1 MIDGDLR
8 KMLIAQIG
16 NEFSAHS
23 LYMGISVY
31 FDQGSLKRWA
41 KFFRDQAIEE
51 AEHGQKIMDFL
62 VDNEIDFDLPAIK
75 AVSTRYKSALDAAQ
89 RALQSERDVA
99 AQFDAMAAKAL
110 ANGDHRSHQFLQWF
124 IEEQVEE
131 EAKIQAVIDLIE
143 SGINLFQAEPM
154 LDQFEYGR
162 FARGV
167 RVDSEGTGPHTP
179 CTHEPDLLLSMPGMS
194 VVGH

>member
-16 NEFSAHS
+16 HEFSAHA

-31 FDQGSLKRWA
+31 FDQASLRRWA

-51 AEHGQKIMDFL
+51 AQHGQKIMDFL
-62 VDNEIDFDLPAIK
+62 VDNEIDFDLPALK

-89 RALQSERDVA
+89 RALDSERQVA
-99 AQFDAMAAKAL
+99 AQFDAMAAKAMS
-110 ANGDHRSHQFLQWF
+110 NGDHRSHQFLQWF
-124 IEEQVEE
+124 IDEQVEE

-143 SGINLFQAEPM
+143 SGINLFQAEPL
-154 LDQFEYGR
+154 LDQFE
-162 FARGV
+162 
-167 RVDSEGTGPHTP
+167 
-179 CTHEPDLLLSMPGMS
+179 
-194 VVGH
+194 

>member
-16 NEFSAHS
+16 SEFSAHS

-31 FDQGSLKRWA
+31 FDRQSLRRWG

-51 AEHGQKIMDFL
+51 AQHGTKIMDFL
-62 VDNEIDFDLPAIK
+62 IDNEIDFDLPAVK

-89 RALQSERDVA
+89 RALQSELDVA

-110 ANGDHRSHQFLQWF
+110 SNGDHRSHQFLQWF

-131 EAKIQAVIDLIE
+131 EAKIQSVIDLIE
-143 SGINLFQAEPM
+143 SGINLHQAEPL
-154 LDQFEYGR
+154 LDRFE
-162 FARGV
+162 
-167 RVDSEGTGPHTP
+167 
-179 CTHEPDLLLSMPGMS
+179 
-194 VVGH
+194 